1 MIKSKRG
8 TIEIQGSA
16 AEISAD
22 ISAITYAVV
31 LTLRDKDWSEDK
43 IKKFLDEAHENGMM
57 ADKVLEEKSDSLN
70 KLSEILDKLNKA
82 LDELDEDW
90 VKEES

>member
-8 TIEIQGSA
+8 TIEIQGSP

-22 ISAITYAVV
+22 ISTIIYAVV
-31 LTLRDKDWSEDK
+31 LTLREKNWGEEK
-43 IKKFLDEAHENGMM
+43 IKGFLDEAYQNGVGG
-57 ADKVLEEKSDSLN
+57 DDVVKKLGELD